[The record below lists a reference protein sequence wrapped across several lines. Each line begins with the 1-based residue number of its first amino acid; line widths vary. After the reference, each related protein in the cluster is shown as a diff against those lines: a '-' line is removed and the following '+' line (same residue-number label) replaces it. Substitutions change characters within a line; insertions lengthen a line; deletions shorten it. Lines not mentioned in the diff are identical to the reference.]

1 MQELLQLLANGLIT
15 GSILAIGAIGI
26 TLVFGIL
33 DIGNFAHGEYLTIG
47 MYAAWVANVA
57 LGLPF
62 FVAIMVAV
70 VATGLIGWGLDLGV
84 LRSFRDKGP
93 GALLIVTLGLSLI
106 IRNVLLF
113 IFGPAPKSYDVDVTS
128 VYVIGGV
135 RISFPQ
141 LLAIVVTIGVIVFT
155 AWLLGRTRTGKSMRA
170 MADDRDL
177 AGVAG
182 VNMHTTRR
190 ATWLISSGLAGLG
203 GVLLALTQG
212 AFNPETGWNILLLLF
227 TAAILGGLRSAY
239 GTLLGGLI
247 LGLSMEVSTWS
258 GLFGGLDAIYKP
270 VLAFVVLIALLMLR
284 PQGLFGKGQGA

>member
-1 MQELLQLLANGLIT
+1 MQELLQLVANGLIT

-47 MYAAWVANVA
+47 MYAAWVVNVA
-57 LGLPF
+57 MGLPF
-62 FVAIMVAV
+62 VLAVIAAV
-70 VATGLIGWGLDLGV
+70 VVTALIGWLIDLGV

-113 IFGPAPKSYDVDVTS
+113 IFGPAPKTYDVDVTS
-128 VYVIGGV
+128 VYVIAGV

-141 LLAIVVTIGVIVFT
+141 LMAIVVTIGVIALT

-182 VNMHTTRR
+182 VNMHRTRR
-190 ATWLISSGLAGLG
+190 STWLISSGLAGLG
-203 GVLLALTQG
+203 GLLLALTQG

-239 GTLLGGLI
+239 GTLAGGLI

-258 GLFGGLDAIYKP
+258 GLLGGLDAIYKP
-270 VLAFVVLIALLMLR
+270 VLAFVVLIALLLLR
-284 PQGLFGKGQGA
+284 PQGLFGKTQST

>member
-1 MQELLQLLANGLIT
+1 MQELLQLIVNGLIT
-15 GSILAIGAIGI
+15 GSILAVGAIGI

-47 MYAAWVANVA
+47 MYAAWVVNVE

-62 FVAIMVAV
+62 AVAIVAAV
-70 VATGLIGWGLDLGV
+70 LVAGAIGV
-84 LRSFRDKGP
+84 LLDMGVLQSFRTKGA
-93 GALLIVTLGLSLI
+93 GALLIVTLALSLI

-113 IFGPAPKSYDVDVTS
+113 IFGPAPKSFDVDVTS

-141 LLAIVVTIGVIVFT
+141 LLAIALTVVVIIFT
-155 AWLLGRTRTGKSMRA
+155 AWLLARTRTGKSMRA

-182 VNMHTTRR
+182 VNMHRTRR
-190 ATWLISSGLAGLG
+190 STWLISSGLAGLG
-203 GVLLALTQG
+203 GVLVGLTQG
-212 AFNPETGWNILLLLF
+212 AFNPETGFNLLLLLF

-239 GTLLGGLI
+239 GTLAGGLI
-247 LGLSMEVSTWS
+247 LGLSMEVSTWD
-258 GLFGGLDAIYKP
+258 GLFGGLDSIYKP
-270 VLAFVVLIALLMLR
+270 VLAFVVLIVLLMIR
-284 PQGLFGKGQGA
+284 PQGLFGKAQAT

>member
-1 MQELLQLLANGLIT
+1 MQELTQLLVNGLIS

-47 MYAAWVANVA
+47 MYAAWVVNVE
-57 LGLPF
+57 LGMPF
-62 FVAIMVAV
+62 AVAIVAAV
-70 VATGLIGWGLDLGV
+70 VVAGAIGV
-84 LRSFRDKGP
+84 LLDMGVLSSFRDKGP

-106 IRNVLLF
+106 LRNVLLF
-113 IFGPAPKSYDVDVTS
+113 IFGPAPKSFDVDVTS
-128 VYVIGGV
+128 VYEIAGI

-141 LLAIVVTIGVIVFT
+141 LLAIGVTIGVVVFT
-155 AWLLGRTRTGKSMRA
+155 AWLLSRTRTGKSMRA
-170 MADDRDL
+170 MADDREL

-182 VNMHTTRR
+182 VNMHRTRR
-190 ATWLISSGLAGLG
+190 STWLVSSGLAGLG
-203 GVLLALTQG
+203 GVLVGLTQG
-212 AFNPETGWNILLLLF
+212 AFNPETGWNLLLLLF

-258 GLFGGLDAIYKP
+258 GLLGGLDSIYKP

-284 PQGLFGKGQGA
+284 PQGLFGKAQTT

>member
-1 MQELLQLLANGLIT
+1 MDQLLQLIVNGLIT

-47 MYAAWVANVA
+47 MYAAWVVNVE

-62 FVAIMVAV
+62 VVAIVAAV
-70 VATGLIGWGLDLGV
+70 VVSGLIGVALDMGV

-106 IRNVLLF
+106 IRNTLLF
-113 IFGPAPKSYDVDVTS
+113 IFGPSPKSFDVDVTS
-128 VYVIGGV
+128 VYVIGSV

-141 LLAIVVTIGVIVFT
+141 LLAIVVTIGVVIFT

-170 MADDRDL
+170 MADDREL

-182 VNMHTTRR
+182 VNMHRTRR
-190 ATWLISSGLAGLG
+190 STWLISSGLAGLG
-203 GVLLALTQG
+203 GVLVGLTQG
-212 AFNPETGWNILLLLF
+212 AFNPETGWNLLLLF

-239 GTLLGGLI
+239 GTLAGGLI
-247 LGLSMEVSTWS
+247 LGLSMEVSTWD
-258 GLFGGLDAIYKP
+258 GFFGGGLDSIYKP

-284 PQGLFGKGQGA
+284 PQGLFGKAQTT

>member
-1 MQELLQLLANGLIT
+1 MLELTQLIVNGLIT

-47 MYAAWVANVA
+47 MYAAWVVNVE
-57 LGLPF
+57 LGMPF
-62 FVAIMVAV
+62 AVAIVAAV
-70 VATGLIGWGLDLGV
+70 VVAGAIGVLLDMGV

-106 IRNVLLF
+106 LRNVLLF
-113 IFGPAPKSYDVDVTS
+113 IFGPAPKSFDVDVTS
-128 VYVIGGV
+128 VYVVAGV

-141 LLAIVVTIGVIVFT
+141 LLAIGVTVVVVVFT
-155 AWLLGRTRTGKSMRA
+155 AWLLSRTRTGKSMRA
-170 MADDRDL
+170 MADDREL

-182 VNMHTTRR
+182 VNMHRTRR
-190 ATWLISSGLAGLG
+190 STWLISSGLAGLG
-203 GVLLALTQG
+203 GVLVGLTQG

-239 GTLLGGLI
+239 GTLLGGLL

-258 GLFGGLDAIYKP
+258 GLLGGLDSIYKP

-284 PQGLFGKGQGA
+284 PQGIFGRAQTT